1 MSEDTDNKF
10 VDEYR
15 NVQNS
20 IIALARE
27 KDSIEHVFEQRSKK
41 TVCFATERI
50 CSEGIYF
57 YLL

>member
-20 IIALARE
+20 IIALAHE
-27 KDSIEHVFEQRSKK
+27 KDYIEHVSEQR
-41 TVCFATERI
+41 A
-50 CSEGIYF
+50 
-57 YLL
+57 